1 MSSELYETQLGD
13 TWDIVA
19 KLIYGSE
26 IYADYLMQ
34 SNPKHIATAIFSAGT
49 ILYIPALPDE
59 EIEGLPEW
67 RE

>member
-34 SNPKHIATAIFSAGT
+34 SNPKHIATAIFSA
-49 ILYIPALPDE
+49 
-59 EIEGLPEW
+59 
-67 RE
+67 